1 MIFLKSKSGMLR
13 KRPHWVILF
22 ILAVFVLLQI
32 TSADYADAAEYQ
44 TMYLKEQSF
53 SYRTFSTN
61 YGYAVT
67 VLGKGEK
74 VSVSKKEYMVR
85 ENGKIVKYRKYLH
98 HGLTSYIPSQQLSAK
113 KPKYSYQSE
122 ASFYTISLQEG
133 TSLYLTPV
141 ISENYIICRETNIC
155 TIGETNYWYKVFY
168 EGKVCFIRKKSS
180 DILNI
185 KKTDSTFITIDN
197 RISTERKNIMKR
209 SMYYYSF
216 LPSAIRNELKRDNCA
231 ITITDHLSKEYEK
244 IGSSGYAC
252 SNGEIYLKEKK
263 HNSDKKLYYLEGT
276 ILHEIGHIIVFDLL
290 AENEAYYT
298 SRMRYCFEEAK
309 SLGVSSY
316 YRKTMKE
323 YMAEAFCIYILEP
336 ERMQCQ
342 APRTYLFFTEL
353 METG

>member
-1 MIFLKSKSGMLR
+1 
-13 KRPHWVILF
+13 
-22 ILAVFVLLQI
+22 
-32 TSADYADAAEYQ
+32 
-44 TMYLKEQSF
+44 
-53 SYRTFSTN
+53 
-61 YGYAVT
+61 
-67 VLGKGEK
+67 
-74 VSVSKKEYMVR
+74 
-85 ENGKIVKYRKYLH
+85 
-98 HGLTSYIPSQQLSAK
+98 
-113 KPKYSYQSE
+113 
-122 ASFYTISLQEG
+122 
-133 TSLYLTPV
+133 
-141 ISENYIICRETNIC
+141 
-155 TIGETNYWYKVFY
+155 
-168 EGKVCFIRKKSS
+168 
-180 DILNI
+180 
-185 KKTDSTFITIDN
+185 
-197 RISTERKNIMKR
+197 
-209 SMYYYSF
+209 MYYYSF